1 MAQSDNTANKNS
13 TGQAMMRMVI
23 AIAALVVLTALL
35 FFVAPD
41 SFYPW
46 AKAIH
51 ILAVISWMAG
61 MLYLPRLLVYH
72 ADAEKGSVQS
82 ETFKVME
89 RRLLR
94 GIINPSMIVTWMF
107 GLWLAWKGFAF
118 QGGWLHAKI
127 AAVLLLSA
135 VHGYLAGA
143 VRKFAEDRNEKPA
156 RHWRMVNEIPTLLM
170 IAIVILVVVKPF

>member
-1 MAQSDNTANKNS
+1 MTHSNSTGSTNS
-13 TGQAMMRMVI
+13 TGQAMMQMVI
-23 AIAALVVLTALL
+23 GIAVLVVLTALL

-41 SFYPW
+41 SFYLW

-72 ADAEKGSVQS
+72 VDAEKGSVQS

-94 GIINPSMIVTWMF
+94 GIINPAMIATWVF
-107 GLWLAWKGFAF
+107 GLWLAWKGFGF
-118 QGGWLHAKI
+118 HGGWLHAKI
-127 AAVLLLSA
+127 GAVLLLSA

-156 RHWRMVNEIPTLLM
+156 RHWRMINEIPTLLM

>member
-1 MAQSDNTANKNS
+1 MAETKNTNS
-13 TGQAMMRMVI
+13 TGQAMMRMTIGIVV
-23 AIAALVVLTALL
+23 LVVLTALL
-35 FFVAPD
+35 FFAAPD

-82 ETFKVME
+82 ETFAVME

-94 GIINPSMIVTWMF
+94 GIINPAMIVTWVF
-107 GLWLAWKGFAF
+107 GLWLAWKGFGF
-118 QGGWLHAKI
+118 HGGWLHAKI
-127 AAVLLLSA
+127 GAVLLLSA
-135 VHGYLAGA
+135 MHGYLAGA

-156 RHWRMVNEIPTLLM
+156 KHWRMINEIPTLLM